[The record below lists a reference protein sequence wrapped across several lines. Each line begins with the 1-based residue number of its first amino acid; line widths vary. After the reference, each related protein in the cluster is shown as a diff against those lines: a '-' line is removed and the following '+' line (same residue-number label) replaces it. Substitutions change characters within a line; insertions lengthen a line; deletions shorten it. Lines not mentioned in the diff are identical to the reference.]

1 MAMPI
6 FQQRPVDNIHLPS
19 SVFPVVEFIDT
30 FFVRYN
36 LIMNI
41 GSVTVLFSDF
51 RNRHVN

>member
-6 FQQRPVDNIHLPS
+6 FQQQPIDNIHLPS

-30 FFVRYN
+30 FFVRCN
-36 LIMNI
+36 LIINI